1 MNAVLVINLV
11 TSIVVFVTGVLIL
24 AGIVPAGNSYI
35 RVIFGIIFMLYG
47 VYRFLNFRTKKKLQQ
62 IEENRE
68 KMQRAKD
75 KLFEKKNEK

>member
-1 MNAVLVINLV
+1 
-11 TSIVVFVTGVLIL
+11 
-24 AGIVPAGNSYI
+24 
-35 RVIFGIIFMLYG
+35 MLYG